1 VAPSQRTQ
9 RESQKLLL
17 DSLDSF
23 KMHAVVRVPHD
34 ACVIQMRPK
43 ERIIQ
48 RFQSI
53 RIPEL
58 FTSSS
63 YIT

>member
-1 VAPSQRTQ
+1 MGRSSLQ

-23 KMHAVVRVPHD
+23 QMHVVVRVPHD
-34 ACVIQMRPK
+34 ACIFQMRPY

-48 RFQSI
+48 SFQSI
-53 RIPEL
+53 
-58 FTSSS
+58 
-63 YIT
+63 